1 MIEFHPRQTW
11 FIRLTVKGC
20 LHILLDSVGR
30 VLYVVIKSIIILNA
44 KSIILTTIH
53 HDFDNKSLPVHCPIV
68 QTASH
73 PQPGEIPV

>member
-53 HDFDNKSLPVHCPIV
+53 HYFECKIHHFDYNS
-68 QTASH
+68 S
-73 PQPGEIPV
+73 